1 MAGTHGCGLR
11 IDAYGDHLS
20 ACPRTGALPR
30 RGHALEQAWV
40 RVCREAVGADG
51 RVVPQQWLAATTAP
65 GVNAEDRR
73 RLDFVLYGATL
84 VHALCADATLVS
96 PLARDG
102 RPVARAADVNGAAIQ
117 AARRRKQAR
126 FPELSS
132 GGPHR
137 LLVLACEVGGRW
149 SDERVD
155 LIRNLTAVR
164 ARRTAPAIRAAATT
178 AWHRRWW
185 GLLSIAQR
193 QRAVAITAIGGIRP
207 LLLRMS
213 GRCRG

>member
-1 MAGTHGCGLR
+1 M
-11 IDAYGDHLS
+11 
-20 ACPRTGALPR
+20 PP
-30 RGHALEQAWV
+30 
-40 RVCREAVGADG
+40 
-51 RVVPQQWLAATTAP
+51 QWLAATTAP
-65 GVNAEDRR
+65 GVSAEDRR

-84 VHALCADATLVS
+84 LGYALCADATLVS

-126 FPELSS
+126 YPELSR

-149 SDERVD
+149 SDECVD
-155 LIRNLTAVR
+155 LLRTLTAVR

-185 GLLSIAQR
+185 SLLSIAQ
-193 QRAVAITAIGGIRP
+193 QRAVAITAIGGWMPPGGLSGADAPP
-207 LLLRMS
+207 LSAVIADGDPALPSLLPL
-213 GRCRG
+213 RGG